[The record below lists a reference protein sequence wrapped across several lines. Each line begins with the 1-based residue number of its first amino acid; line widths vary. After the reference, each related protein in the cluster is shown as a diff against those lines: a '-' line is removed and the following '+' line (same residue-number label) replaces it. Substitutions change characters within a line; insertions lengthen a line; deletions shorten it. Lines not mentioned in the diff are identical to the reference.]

1 MLILPRRTKP
11 SRAEAGSLDDR
22 HEFFR
27 HVDGAH
33 HLEKVPPGICARLI
47 GQDYVTRHFTA
58 NGIRLLAF
66 KPKLSGK

>member
-1 MLILPRRTKP
+1 
-11 SRAEAGSLDDR
+11 LDDR